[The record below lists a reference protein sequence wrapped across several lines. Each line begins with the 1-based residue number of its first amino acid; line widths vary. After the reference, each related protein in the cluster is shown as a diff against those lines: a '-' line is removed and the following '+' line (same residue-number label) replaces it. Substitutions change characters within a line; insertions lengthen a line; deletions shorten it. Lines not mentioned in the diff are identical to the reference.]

1 MTPGALRRA
10 LLAMTCLVASAAC
23 GRAVRSG
30 SESAPVHAE
39 AVGAEVRPTLTAAP
53 DSLLRDLG
61 DGRRGFCKANSFLAS
76 DWTVVDNVQLDDWCP
91 LPESRRETT
100 KYNTYVLENP
110 HDKPV
115 GTEMRMCV
123 FWGIPKGW
131 RVVERVNDTTRCAQ
145 DPSSPYLGRPNV
157 LVIRRES

>member
-1 MTPGALRRA
+1 MTPAPLRRA
-10 LLAMTCLVASAAC
+10 LLAVVCLIAHAAC
-23 GRAVRSG
+23 ARAVRSG
-30 SESAPVHAE
+30 SHPGPGSVDAP
-39 AVGAEVRPTLTAAP
+39 GADVRAMITVAA

-61 DGRRGFCKANSFLAS
+61 GEHRGFCKANTYFTS

-91 LPESRRETT
+91 LPESRRAVTR
-100 KYNTYVLENP
+100 YNTYVLENP

-115 GTEMRMCV
+115 GAQMRMCV
-123 FWGIPKGW
+123 FWGIPRGW
-131 RVVERVNDTTRCAQ
+131 RVVERVNDATRCAQ